1 MTVYFGEKLKE
12 LRKTKNLTQEKL
24 SEYLG
29 VSFQTVSKWE
39 RGDTYPDIT
48 TLPEIAAFFKVSVD
62 ELLGINKAENEEK
75 ILRKLNEY
83 DTLADLDLMWDIIK
97 KLKYEFP
104 SDFRVLLRYMAC
116 LERRED
122 DKLSVYPE
130 VLSIYNNIQDNC
142 TDDTIRIASKRAV
155 IELFHSLSKQE
166 NSPVSF
172 DDCEK
177 IINQLPRLRDSRE
190 MFSFFFPESH
200 PERENNIRK
209 ALEELLLLTN
219 TVFAHIFFYDN
230 NYSNEWKTEAFGK
243 LTDFC
248 EFLYDDGNYGKMW
261 QQVIYNYGH
270 LGVHYFYI
278 GDEENALKHLQICAE
293 LAVKFDSLERITV
306 MDSRIFKG
314 KEFDKFTLGSTFS
327 AKKRIKHLLT
337 NKYPLS
343 ENFKNSNKFKEI
355 LSILE

>member
-1 MTVYFGEKLKE
+1 MNIYFGENLKE
-12 LRKTKNLTQEKL
+12 LRKTKNLTQERL
-24 SEYLG
+24 AEFLG

-48 TLPEIAAFFKVSVD
+48 MLPEIAAFFKISVD
-62 ELLGINKAENEEK
+62 DLLGINKAENEEK

-83 DTLADLDLMWDIIK
+83 DNLTDLDLMWEIIK
-97 KLKYEFP
+97 DLKHEFP

-130 VLSIYNNIQDNC
+130 VLSIYNNIQDHC
-142 TDDTIRIASKRAV
+142 TDDMIRIASKRAV
-155 IELFHSLSKQE
+155 IELFHSLSKQDD
-166 NSPVSF
+166 SPVSF
-172 DDCEK
+172 EDCEK
-177 IINQLPRLRDSRE
+177 LINQLPRMRDSRE
-190 MFSFFFPESH
+190 MFSFFFPETH
-200 PERENNIRK
+200 TERENNVRK
-209 ALEELLLLTN
+209 SIEELLLLTN
-219 TVFAHIFFYDN
+219 HVFSHIFFYDE
-230 NYSNEWKTEAFGK
+230 NYSNEWKTEAFRK

-270 LGVHYFYI
+270 LGVHYFYL
-278 GDEENALKHLQICAE
+278 GDEENALKCLKICAE

-306 MDSRIFKG
+306 MNSKIFKG
-314 KEFDKFTLGSTFS
+314 NEFDKFTLGSTFS
-327 AKKRIKHLLT
+327 AKKRVKHLLI

-343 ENFKNSNKFKEI
+343 EAFKNSNKFKEI
-355 LSILE
+355 LNILG